1 MDAIY
6 VRQSLEKEGSLSI
19 EAQIALC
26 RKHAGGD
33 GQVFEDR
40 GFSGKNTNRP
50 AFRRLMEA
58 VQAGQVQKIFVYRLD
73 RFSRSIA
80 DFSRIWEELE
90 KYGVEFQSVTER
102 FDTAS
107 PMGRAML
114 NIVMTFAQLERETT
128 AERVRDNYLHRFS
141 LGSWPGGPAPY
152 GFDLVKLQN
161 PDGSKASSLLAN
173 EKAEVVRT
181 LFEAYAQPE
190 VSLRSLARE
199 MTEKGIHGPKREAWD
214 NVTLARLLRSPLYV
228 RAEESVY
235 WYYLSRGLEI
245 LQPVE
250 AFDGVHGC
258 NIIGRRDRTRSKY
271 TSQGQRLTVA
281 NHEGF
286 LAAALWL
293 RVQEKLGGNHQ
304 IPRGNAGKYTW
315 LTGLLKCGRCGYA
328 VKINRGQ
335 KADMFYLV
343 CSGRS
348 NLSVCDAHIQVDLRE
363 LETVVGEKIQ
373 SLLEECPPEGV
384 GGADRQT
391 AQALLEI
398 EQRIERLVNA
408 LAESSS
414 VSAAYI
420 SRQIEKLHKERE
432 ALLEKAAREPM
443 KGQRLDFQTA
453 GFEEKKVIAGE
464 FIEKILLDG
473 ENVDII
479 WKV

>member
-33 GQVFEDR
+33 CQVFEDR

-173 EKAEVVRT
+173 EKAEIVRT
-181 LFEAYAQPE
+181 LFEAYTQPE

-199 MTEKGIHGPKREAWD
+199 MTEQGIHGPKREAWD

-271 TSQGQRLTVA
+271 VSQGQRLTVA

-286 LAAALWL
+286 LPAALWL
-293 RVQEKLGGNHQ
+293 RVQEKLGGNRQ

-335 KADMFYLV
+335 KADTFYLV

-363 LETVVGEKIQ
+363 LEAVVGEKIQ

-391 AQALLEI
+391 AQALLEV

-432 ALLEKAAREPM
+432 MLMETAAREPM
-443 KGQRLDFQTA
+443 KGQRLEFQTA
-453 GFEEKKVIAGE
+453 GFEEQKVIAGE